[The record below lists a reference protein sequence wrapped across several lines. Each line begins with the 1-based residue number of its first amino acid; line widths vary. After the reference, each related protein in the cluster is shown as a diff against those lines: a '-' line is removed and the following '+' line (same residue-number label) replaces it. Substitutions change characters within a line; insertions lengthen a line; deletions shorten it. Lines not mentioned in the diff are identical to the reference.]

1 MKAGMHFKGY
11 SMPAAPQQGNSDNSM
26 GILWIIAAFLIF
38 LGLFWYV
45 FKAKIIH
52 FYFTIKLWE
61 IDFIS
66 LFTHR
71 LEDVRTAILTADP
84 NTLNLDDVIRVGYAV
99 GDYIRIPLI
108 IIIVILAFIVYFTN
122 TTRSFKRSYSMRDL
136 STLEKDNWPQIT
148 PVIGLNL
155 TKTDIDKGPWAM
167 SMTPMQF
174 CKRHR
179 LLQEHKAQPREGM
192 IRKEWNRIDVTLK
205 RGQANKVFSL
215 QLGTLWQGI
224 DRLSPHTRALFAIFA
239 ARYNGDSKGSAAL
252 LAHISASSSGKLDF
266 SGTDPLLKKYVET
279 KGIKKIMESH
289 AYVLTMMAAM
299 LEAARQDGV
308 QASSDFLWLKP
319 IDRRLWYMLN
329 TVGRQTPFVEVAG
342 PFAHWVAEKE
352 IGRRLIVPMIEEA
365 TNALE
370 LTLKEIVYRPD
381 EVD

>member
-1 MKAGMHFKGY
+1 
-11 SMPAAPQQGNSDNSM
+11 
-26 GILWIIAAFLIF
+26 
-38 LGLFWYV
+38 
-45 FKAKIIH
+45 
-52 FYFTIKLWE
+52 
-61 IDFIS
+61 
-66 LFTHR
+66 
-71 LEDVRTAILTADP
+71 
-84 NTLNLDDVIRVGYAV
+84 
-99 GDYIRIPLI
+99 
-108 IIIVILAFIVYFTN
+108 
-122 TTRSFKRSYSMRDL
+122 
-136 STLEKDNWPQIT
+136 
-148 PVIGLNL
+148 
-155 TKTDIDKGPWAM
+155 
-167 SMTPMQF
+167 MQF

-192 IRKEWNRIDVTLK
+192 IRKEWNRIEVTLK